1 MKLDEDLDTMGREQL
16 IAEARRLRAGIRAH
30 RDSTG
35 HALCWHHPA
44 LRGCYP
50 SSPTRSRRS
59 QRGRSFSEAAC
70 GTGSLW
76 TSSCRMRPAP
86 TRRIDRS
93 RMTENKTIVERYLG
107 GFRKSDHEQILS
119 CLTEDVEWE
128 MPGAFHLVGK
138 QAFDKEIENDAFVGS
153 PTITTTRMV
162 EENDVV
168 VVEGRVRAK
177 RKDGGVL
184 NAVFCDVFV
193 MSNARIRRLTTYLA
207 EVKSE

>member
-1 MKLDEDLDTMGREQL
+1 
-16 IAEARRLRAGIRAH
+16 
-30 RDSTG
+30 
-35 HALCWHHPA
+35 
-44 LRGCYP
+44 
-50 SSPTRSRRS
+50 
-59 QRGRSFSEAAC
+59 
-70 GTGSLW
+70 
-76 TSSCRMRPAP
+76 
-86 TRRIDRS
+86 
-93 RMTENKTIVERYLG
+93 MTENKKIVERYLD

-138 QAFDKEIENDAFVGS
+138 PAFDKEIENDAFVGR
-153 PTITTTRMV
+153 PTITTSRMV

-168 VVEGRVRAK
+168 VVEGHVRAK

-184 NAVFCDVFV
+184 NAVFCDVFA